1 MSATH
6 DHDRTTSTPAPLYLA
21 FELGWTSWGLAFS
34 TAPALPPRRVTI
46 PARDLGSLRRE
57 IDRARR
63 RFGLP
68 EDAPVRSCYEA
79 GRDGFWLHRFLSS
92 RGLDN
97 LVVDSS
103 SIEVNRRARRAK
115 SDAVDVGKLLGMLMR
130 YHNGERG
137 IWSVVNV
144 PAPEDEDRRQPH
156 RDRDQLVR
164 ERTEHTNR
172 IKGLLAALGLD
183 VIVDGRL
190 LERVDALR
198 QWDGAAVPAELRG
211 RIAREFERWR
221 LVDGQLGELGRRQ
234 RREVR
239 DDDVA
244 QVELVRR
251 LLDLKGVGPVSAW
264 TLVREV
270 FGWRRIKNR
279 RELASLAGLDPTPY
293 QSGDSHREQGISK
306 GGNSRVRWTMVEL
319 AWMWL
324 RHQPESALS
333 RWYQRRFGA
342 GNARARKVGIVA
354 LARKLLVALWKYLEH
369 GEVPEGAA
377 KVAWEKKLNGRLPAA
392 ARPA

>member
-6 DHDRTTSTPAPLYLA
+6 DHDRTTSAAAPLYLA

-34 TAPALPPRRVTI
+34 TAPAQPPRRVTI
-46 PARDLGSLRRE
+46 PARDLASLHRE

-63 RFGLP
+63 RLGLP
-68 EDAPVRSCYEA
+68 GDAPVRSCYEA
-79 GRDGFWLHRFLSS
+79 GRDGFWLHRSLVS
-92 RGLDN
+92 RGIDN
-97 LVVDSS
+97 AVVDSA

-115 SDAVDVGKLLGMLMR
+115 SDAIDVTELLNLLMR
-130 YHNGERG
+130 YHNGEREV
-137 IWSVVNV
+137 WSVVNV
-144 PAPEDEDRRQPH
+144 PSPGDEDRRQLH

-172 IKGLLAALGLD
+172 IKGLLANLGLD
-183 VIVDGRL
+183 VTVDGRL

-221 LVDGQLGELGRRQ
+221 LVDGQLGDLGDRR

-239 DDDVA
+239 DDGVEH
-244 QVELVRR
+244 VELVRR
-251 LLDLKGVGPVSAW
+251 LLDLKGIGPVTAW

-270 FGWRRIKNR
+270 FGWRAIKNR
-279 RELASLAGLDPTPY
+279 RELASLVGLDPTPY

-306 GGNSRVRWTMVEL
+306 AGNRRVRWTMVEL

-324 RHQPESALS
+324 RHQPNSALS
-333 RWYQRRFGA
+333 LWYQRRFGE
-342 GNARARKVGIVA
+342 GNARSRKVGIVA
-354 LARKLLVALWKYLEH
+354 LARELLIALWKYLEH
-369 GEVPEGAA
+369 DEVPEGAT
-377 KVAWEKKLNGRLPAA
+377 KVPWKKKLDGRLPAA
-392 ARPA
+392 SRPA

>member
-6 DHDRTTSTPAPLYLA
+6 DRDRTTSAPAPLYLA

-57 IDRARR
+57 IDRARH

-68 EDAPVRSCYEA
+68 ETAPVRSCYEA
-79 GRDGFWLHRFLSS
+79 GRDGFWLHRFLTS
-92 RGLDN
+92 RGIDN
-97 LVVDSS
+97 AIVDSA

-115 SDAVDVGKLLGMLMR
+115 SDAIDVGKLLNLLMR
-130 YHNGERG
+130 YHNGERAV
-137 IWSVVNV
+137 WAVVHV
-144 PAPEDEDRRQPH
+144 PAAEDEDLRQVH

-164 ERTEHTNR
+164 ERTEHSNR
-172 IKGLLAALGLD
+172 IKGLLAAIGLD
-183 VIVDGRL
+183 VTVDERL
-190 LERVDALR
+190 LERVDRLR
-198 QWDGAAVPAELRG
+198 QWDGAPVPTELRE

-221 LVDGQLGELGRRQ
+221 LVDGQLNELGNRQ

-244 QVELVRR
+244 HVELVRR
-251 LLDLKGVGPVSAW
+251 LLDLKGVGPVTAW

-270 FGWRRIKNR
+270 FGWRQIKNR

-293 QSGDSHREQGISK
+293 QSGDLHRERGISK
-306 GGNSRVRWTMVEL
+306 AGNSRVRWTMVEL

-324 RHQPESALS
+324 RHQPNSALS
-333 RWYQRRFGA
+333 LWYQRRFGE
-342 GNARARKVGIVA
+342 GNARSRKVGIVA
-354 LARKLLVALWKYLEH
+354 LARKLLIALWKYVEH
-369 GEVPEGAA
+369 GEVPEGAT
-377 KVAWEKKLNGRLPAA
+377 KVPWEKKLNGRLPAA
-392 ARPA
+392 SRPA